1 MDFLS
6 NRLQKRKEDGLLRK
20 LSFTDSAAIDF
31 SSNDYLGF
39 AKRKELWE
47 PENLDKYGSTGSRLL
62 TGNDAITEET
72 EAYIA
77 NFHQVET
84 GLIFNSGYDANTG
97 LFSCVAG
104 KDDTII
110 YDEYC
115 HASIKDGAR
124 LSLAKHYS
132 FRHNDLEHLESKI
145 KRAEGN
151 NIFVA
156 IESVYSMDGDTADL
170 KGLVALA
177 ERYKHVHLIV
187 DEAHAT
193 GVFGDRGQGLVQHLG
208 LENHFFARIH
218 TFGKALGCQGAVV
231 LGSHLLR
238 DYLINFSRPFI
249 YTTALPLPNI
259 LAVKRAYQ
267 LLQSEDK
274 SIQLLKDRIRYF
286 NEKVSSSGIK
296 NIITNQ
302 SAIQVMIIPG
312 NDNARYAAKH
322 LQSKNFD
329 VRPVLSPT
337 VPIGKER
344 LRICIHSYNT
354 ESEID
359 GLVDELSLLNRIIN
373 PEGPPGQAIRTGMT

>member
-6 NRLQKRKEDGLLRK
+6 KKLQKRKEDGLLRK
-20 LSFTDSAAIDF
+20 LSITDPAAVDF

-39 AKRKELWE
+39 AKLKELWE
-47 PENLDKYGSTGSRLL
+47 PGTLEKYGSTGSRLL
-62 TGNDAITEET
+62 TGNDPITEET
-72 EAYIA
+72 EAFIA
-77 NFHQVET
+77 KFHQAEA
-84 GLIFNSGYDANTG
+84 GLIYNSGYDANNG
-97 LFSCVAG
+97 LFSCIAG
-104 KDDTII
+104 KDDITI

-132 FRHNDLEHLESKI
+132 FRHNDIKHLESKI

-156 IESVYSMDGDTADL
+156 IESVYSMDGDIADL
-170 KGLVALA
+170 NGLVALK
-177 ERYKHVHLIV
+177 EKYKNIYLIV

-208 LENHFFARIH
+208 LENKFFARVH
-218 TFGKALGCQGAVV
+218 TFGKALGCQGAIV
-231 LGSHLLR
+231 LGSQLLR

-259 LAVKRAYQ
+259 LAIKRAYQ
-267 LLQSEDK
+267 LMESRDK

-286 NEKVSSSGIK
+286 NEKVSSSDIK

-312 NDNARYAAKH
+312 NENARSVAKH

-359 GLVDELSLLNRIIN
+359 RLIVELKSII
-373 PEGPPGQAIRTGMT
+373 

>member
-6 NRLQKRKEDGLLRK
+6 NKLQKRKEEGLLRQ
-20 LSFTDSAAIDF
+20 LSLVDRSAINF

-39 AKRKELWE
+39 AKNSNLWE
-47 PENLDKYGSTGSRLL
+47 PGTIDKYGSTGSRLL
-62 TGNDAITEET
+62 TGNAAITEET
-72 EAYIA
+72 EAFIA
-77 NFHQVET
+77 AFHKAET
-84 GLIFNSGYDANTG
+84 GLIYNSGYDANTG
-97 LFSCVAG
+97 LFSCIAA

-145 KRAEGN
+145 ERAGGN

-156 IESVYSMDGDTADL
+156 IESIYSMDGDMSDL
-170 KGLVALA
+170 KGIATLV
-177 ERYKHVHLIV
+177 EKYNNVYLIV

-193 GVFGDRGQGLVQHLG
+193 GVFGDHGEGLVQELG
-208 LENHFFARIH
+208 LENIFFARVY
-218 TFGKALGCQGAVV
+218 TFGKALGCQGAIV
-231 LGSHLLR
+231 LGSQLLR

-259 LAVKRAYQ
+259 LAIKRAYQ
-267 LLQSEDK
+267 LLQNQDK
-274 SIQLLKDRIRYF
+274 NIQLLKDRIQYF
-286 NEKVSSSGIK
+286 NKKTSSSGIQ
-296 NIITNQ
+296 NIKANQ

-312 NDNARYAAKH
+312 NENARAAAKH
-322 LQSKNFD
+322 LQSKHFD

-337 VPIGKER
+337 VPAGKER
-344 LRICIHSYNT
+344 LRICIHSYNS
-354 ESEID
+354 EREID
-359 GLVDELSLLNRIIN
+359 GLIRELCQINSILN
-373 PEGPPGQAIRTGMT
+373 PEGMALL

>member
-6 NRLQKRKEDGLLRK
+6 NRLQKRKVDGLLRQ
-20 LSFTDSAAIDF
+20 LSVTDPSAIDF
-31 SSNDYLGF
+31 ASNDYLGF
-39 AKRKELWE
+39 AKLKELWE
-47 PENLDKYGSTGSRLL
+47 PETHDKYGSTGSRLL
-62 TGNDAITEET
+62 TGNDTITEET
-72 EAYIA
+72 EAEIA
-77 NFHQVET
+77 NFHQAEA
-84 GLIFNSGYDANTG
+84 GLIYNSGFDANTG
-97 LFSCVAG
+97 LFSCIAA

-115 HASIKDGAR
+115 HASIRDGGR

-132 FRHNDLEHLESKI
+132 FRHNDLEHLESKL

-170 KGLVALA
+170 RGIAALTGK
-177 ERYKHVHLIV
+177 YKNVHIIL

-193 GVFGDRGQGLVQHLG
+193 GVFGDQGQGLVQHLG
-208 LENHFFARIH
+208 LENKFFARVH
-218 TFGKALGCQGAVV
+218 TFGKALGCQGAIV

-259 LAVKRAYQ
+259 LAIKRAYH
-267 LLQSEDK
+267 LLQNQDSN
-274 SIQLLKDRIRYF
+274 IQLLKDRIQYF
-286 NEKVSSSGIK
+286 NKKSTTSGIQ
-296 NIITNQ
+296 NILSNQ

-312 NDNARYAAKH
+312 NENARAAAKH
-322 LQSKNFD
+322 LQSKHFD

-354 ESEID
+354 EAEID
-359 GLVDELSLLNRIIN
+359 GLIEELMSIK
-373 PEGPPGQAIRTGMT
+373 